1 MHCTLSVFNNDQL
14 SLQLVSEASPHHT
27 PYFIQEV
34 PRRLRPPHSY
44 TLLTLATDTRGLHC
58 LYAARD
64 LLHYIVYNLDSGKPL
79 QDSQFSLLSS
89 QYLLKQGGALQLTP
103 INLSVGVVMD
113 EHGGLF
119 PVSKNNTGNIRDLPQ
134 LVS

>member
-1 MHCTLSVFNNDQL
+1 M
-14 SLQLVSEASPHHT
+14 SEASPQQM
-27 PYFIQEV
+27 PYFIQEA
-34 PRRLRPPHSY
+34 PRKLRPPPSY
-44 TLLTLATDTRGLHC
+44 TLLTLATDSRGLHG
-58 LYAARD
+58 LFAAKE
-64 LLHYIVYNLDSGKPL
+64 LLHYVLFNLDTGKPL

-89 QYLLKQGGALQLTP
+89 QYLLKRGGALQLTP

-134 LVS
+134 LVSLPVEEGSYF